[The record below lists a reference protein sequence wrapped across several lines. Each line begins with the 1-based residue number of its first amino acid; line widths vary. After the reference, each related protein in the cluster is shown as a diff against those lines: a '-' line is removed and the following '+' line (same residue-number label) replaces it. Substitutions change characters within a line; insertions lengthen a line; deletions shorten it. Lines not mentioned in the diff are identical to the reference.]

1 MPRDIPVSN
10 GTLLVTFDRKYRIR
24 DFYFPH
30 PGRENQSAG
39 HPFRFGISVDGAFSW
54 FSSDDWRREMNYLE
68 ETLVSLV
75 TMRSD
80 RLGVEVV
87 CNDAVDFYENVYL
100 RRVTVRNL
108 TARPIGA
115 RLFFHHDFRISE
127 TEIGDTAYF
136 DPGTAS
142 IIHYKRNRYF
152 IAGCLT
158 KDSRSFDQWATGNK
172 DVGGAEGTWRDA
184 EDGSLQGNPIAQGS
198 VDSTIGVSL
207 SIPPHDEEALVYWI
221 GAGKSYDD
229 VLTLSTVIHHKT
241 PETLVRRTGD
251 YWRAWVNKEG
261 MKFDDLPPEIV
272 KSFKRSLLVIRTN
285 LDDNGAIIA
294 ANDGD
299 VEDYNHDTYSYMWPR
314 DGALT
319 AYALDIAG
327 YSELTRRF
335 YSFAK
340 GLINPNGYFLH
351 KYTPDGTLG
360 SSWHPWL
367 KDGETQLPIQEDET
381 GLMLWGLWKHYDE
394 HRDIEF
400 IADFYRPVIT
410 RAAIFMSEYR
420 DRETGLPL
428 PSWDLW
434 EERRGI
440 HTFTVATVWAG
451 LQAAAR
457 FADLFGEHDLVA
469 KYVDAADSIKQGL
482 ATYLYRP
489 ELGRFARTLKLND
502 DTARPGSRFEYDTTV
517 DASLFGVS
525 YFGMLDAQAPMVQS
539 TVRSIREHLWAK
551 TDVGGLARYERDSYY
566 SQTSEFD
573 KAPGNPWFVSTLWM
587 AQYEISLATTDGEMK
602 AALGLIQWA
611 IDHALPSG
619 VLAEQVHPF
628 TGEPLS
634 VSPLTWSHAQLVT
647 AVMEYLNKARTLKL
661 CEACGEPAFDYART
675 DIDAATARL
684 GDFPRRP

>member
-1 MPRDIPVSN
+1 
-10 GTLLVTFDRKYRIR
+10 LLVTFDRKYRIR

-39 HPFRFGISVDGAFSW
+39 NPFRFGISVDGAFSW
-54 FSSDDWRREMNYLE
+54 FSSDDWKVELKYME

-75 TMRSD
+75 TMRSE
-80 RLGVEVV
+80 RLGVEVE

-108 TARPIGA
+108 TSRPLPT
-115 RLFFHHDFRISE
+115 RFFFHHDFRISE

-136 DPGTAS
+136 DPATAS

-158 KDSRSFDQWATGNK
+158 RDSRSFDQWATGNK
-172 DVGGAEGTWRDA
+172 DVAGAEGTWRDA

-207 SIPPHDEEALVYWI
+207 DVAPGGENSLVYWI
-221 GAGKSYDD
+221 GAGKTYGD
-229 VLTLSTVIHHKT
+229 VSALSTVIHNKT
-241 PETLVRRTGD
+241 PEVLIQRTID
-251 YWRAWVNKEG
+251 YWRAWVNKET
-261 MKFDDLPPEIV
+261 MKFDGLPPEIV
-272 KSFKRSLLVIRTN
+272 RSFKRSLLVIRTN

-327 YSELTRRF
+327 FSELTRRF
-335 YSFAK
+335 YSFTK
-340 GLINPNGYFLH
+340 DLINPNGYFLH

-360 SSWHPWL
+360 SSWHAWF
-367 KDGETQLPIQEDET
+367 KDGEQQLPIQEDET
-381 GLMLWGLWKHYDE
+381 GLILWGLWKHYDE

-400 IADFYRPVIT
+400 IADFYRPVIS
-410 RAAIFMSEYR
+410 RAAAFMSEYR
-420 DRETGLPL
+420 DGETGLPL

-457 FADLFGEHDLVA
+457 FAALFGENDLVD
-469 KYVDAADSIKQGL
+469 KYVTAADAIKQGL
-482 ATYLYRP
+482 VAYLYRP
-489 ELGRFARTLKLND
+489 ELGRFARTLKLVEGA
-502 DTARPGSRFEYDTTV
+502 ARAGSRYEYDTTV

-525 YFGMLDAQAPMVQS
+525 YFGVLDPRNPMVQS
-539 TVRSIREHLWAK
+539 TVSSIREHLWAK
-551 TDVGGLARYERDSYY
+551 TDAGGLARYERDSYY
-566 SQTSEFD
+566 SQTSDFD
-573 KAPGNPWFVSTLWM
+573 KVPGNPWFVTTLWM
-587 AQYEISLATTDGEMK
+587 AQHEISLARTGAELK
-602 AALGLIQWA
+602 EALGLIHWA

-628 TGEPLS
+628 TGAPLS

-647 AVMEYLNKARTLKL
+647 AVMEYMNKVRILKL
-661 CEACGEPAFDYART
+661 CPACGQPAVDYART
-675 DIDAATARL
+675 DFEAASARL
-684 GDFPRRP
+684 DDFSRKP